1 VALSNLGLA
10 IGSSV
15 EAIFVINDLGYGEAG
30 FGLYASISG
39 AGGLIGALVA
49 TRISGKFS
57 SPALLLRTGL
67 AQIALAS
74 MVLAAA
80 FTSDAWSIGLLGVH
94 ALGWGSAALILNVS
108 ASSWLVEIVP
118 EHVLGRVLSARRL
131 LTFGA
136 VPVGSMLG
144 GALGT
149 AAGTQAALAA
159 WVIASMLAVL
169 GFVILRDASN
179 S

>member
-1 VALSNLGLA
+1 
-10 IGSSV
+10 
-15 EAIFVINDLGYGEAG
+15 
-30 FGLYASISG
+30 
-39 AGGLIGALVA
+39 
-49 TRISGKFS
+49 
-57 SPALLLRTGL
+57 
-67 AQIALAS
+67 
-74 MVLAAA
+74 M
-80 FTSDAWSIGLLGVH
+80 
-94 ALGWGSAALILNVS
+94 
-108 ASSWLVEIVP
+108 P